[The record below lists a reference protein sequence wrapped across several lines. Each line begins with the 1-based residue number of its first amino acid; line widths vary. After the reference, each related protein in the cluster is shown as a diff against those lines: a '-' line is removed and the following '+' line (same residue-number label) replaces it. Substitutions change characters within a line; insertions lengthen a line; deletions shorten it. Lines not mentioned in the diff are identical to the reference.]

1 MNHREAGPALAA
13 IPARTRPRAR
23 TTGEDCVHGGSAG
36 RGGPCGHAQRCG
48 APGGRDISEHSHLV
62 ARADE
67 HGVDGPTLDPA
78 SCVCTEGSSSLMR
91 VDGGGT
97 ARKLRCAA
105 HLERQLCDM
114 QLQMLNGRSGPT
126 APVAH
131 ASGVHGTEGSLT
143 TRCGHMLSQQAAV
156 GRGESE
162 RSGAKGASDRGVAAP
177 EFRHAHSLSA
187 QPRQIA
193 ALHVRPAPPGGKSG
207 IIAAR
212 CGGGTAWTRSGD
224 A

>member
-114 QLQMLNGRSGPT
+114 QLQMLNGRSWPDSDQWRKSGRAFADNGRDATPTGP
-126 APVAH
+126 
-131 ASGVHGTEGSLT
+131 
-143 TRCGHMLSQQAAV
+143 SQRKSHCHIADTGLWNSATCAGA
-156 GRGESE
+156 GRS
-162 RSGAKGASDRGVAAP
+162 SDRCHGCHY
-177 EFRHAHSLSA
+177 RRS
-187 QPRQIA
+187 
-193 ALHVRPAPPGGKSG
+193 SG
-207 IIAAR
+207 LVVWRISW
-212 CGGGTAWTRSGD
+212 WTWV
-224 A
+224 

>member
-1 MNHREAGPALAA
+1 
-13 IPARTRPRAR
+13 
-23 TTGEDCVHGGSAG
+23 GEDCVHGGSAG

-114 QLQMLNGRSGPT
+114 QLQMLNGRYWPILLKNSVVEVRT
-126 APVAH
+126 IQ
-131 ASGVHGTEGSLT
+131 ASGSGRRSCKQAFQVRAPLRVMRESDFPFPVLSAPTTSPFFAGFARWLPSGTH
-143 TRCGHMLSQQAAV
+143 RGHRPDHAIAIAVAA
-156 GRGESE
+156 GCA
-162 RSGAKGASDRGVAAP
+162 SGARTASRPSCAAAEIARSP
-177 EFRHAHSLSA
+177 GSWQFVWPQRVP
-187 QPRQIA
+187 PR
-193 ALHVRPAPPGGKSG
+193 
-207 IIAAR
+207 
-212 CGGGTAWTRSGD
+212 
-224 A
+224 